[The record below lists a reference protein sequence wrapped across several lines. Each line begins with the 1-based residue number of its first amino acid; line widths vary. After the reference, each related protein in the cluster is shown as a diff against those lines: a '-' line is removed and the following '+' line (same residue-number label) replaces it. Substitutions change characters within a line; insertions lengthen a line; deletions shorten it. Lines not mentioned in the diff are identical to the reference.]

1 MTRTARDPLID
12 VVRAVAMAG
21 VVVGHWLVTVVA
33 IGPGGA
39 LERLEI
45 QSSLRALPELTPLS
59 WVLQTLGLFFLAGGY
74 AATVSRRRSVD
85 RGERFG
91 PWLLTRC
98 RKLAVAV
105 AVVLAAWAIVLGLLA
120 WLAGL
125 QWPAADVVINL
136 VTSPLWF
143 LGVYLV
149 LLALTPLARALHAR
163 LGIAG
168 VLVPAG
174 LAVVVEVA
182 VEVGAPPAVG
192 YLTVL
197 AVWWSAW
204 QLGVS
209 LAAGWRPGW
218 LAGAGLLVV
227 GVAACVVLVL
237 VAGYSAAAVGG
248 TGARSNLN
256 PPSAFALALAAAQ
269 IGVVLLL
276 ARPLRALAVR
286 RGWRTAVAWV
296 NDRALPIFLLHQSA
310 LTTVV
315 LLGAVFGALP
325 GLHEPPEGLAWPLAR
340 LAWYPAFAAV
350 LVMLLLCLQQ
360 LLALRRARV

>member
-1 MTRTARDPLID
+1 MTRTAREPLID

-45 QSSLRALPELTPLS
+45 QSSLRVLPELTPLS
-59 WVLQTLGLFFLAGGY
+59 WVLQTLGLFFLAGGF

-91 PWLLTRC
+91 PWFLTRC

-143 LGVYLV
+143 IAVYLV
-149 LLALTPLARALHAR
+149 LLALTPLARALHDR
-163 LGIAG
+163 LGVAG

-182 VEVGAPPAVG
+182 VAVGAPPAVG
-192 YLTVL
+192 YLTLL

-209 LAAGWRPGW
+209 LAAGRRPGW
-218 LAGAGLLVV
+218 LAGAGLLVA
-227 GVAACVVLVL
+227 GVAACVLLVL
-237 VAGYSAAAVGG
+237 VAGYPASAVGG
-248 TGARSNLN
+248 TAARSNLN

-269 IGVVLLL
+269 IGAVLLL
-276 ARPLRALAVR
+276 ARPLRAVAVR

-310 LTTVV
+310 LVTVV
-315 LLGAVFGALP
+315 LVGAAFGALP

-340 LAWYPAFAAV
+340 LAWYPVFAAV
-350 LVMLLLCLQQ
+350 LVVLLLGLQQ